1 MARKSVVELE
11 AQANATIE
19 DNLINAISPAD
30 VRQMFL
36 DFLNAFRPAYG
47 VLQQTGTV
55 VQTYG
60 ATTPVKVAWNNAQ
73 DSEPSQTTSSA
84 ASGRITRSERG
95 TAHITFTMDFE
106 ATNGRFI
113 TFTLYKNG
121 APTPWRITGNGGG
134 AGNPVSVV
142 MSAIDYADPAAFYEV
157 FASAE
162 VDGIST
168 TISNG
173 SLIVSISPVNNFT

>member
-19 DNLINAISPAD
+19 DNLVNAISPAD

-60 ATTPVKVAWNNAQ
+60 LTPVKVAWNNTI
-73 DSEPSQTTSSA
+73 DSDPAQTTSSA
-84 ASGRITRSERG
+84 AGGTVTRSEKG
-95 TAHITFTMDFE
+95 TATINFTMDFE
-106 ATNGRFI
+106 AANGRFI
-113 TFTLYKNG
+113 TFTLYKDG
-121 APTPWRITGNGGG
+121 VATPWRITGNGAG
-134 AGNPVSVV
+134 AGNPIGVALTAV
-142 MSAIDYADPAAFYEV
+142 DYNATPAVYDIRAT
-157 FASAE
+157 AE
-162 VDGIST
+162 IAGVST
-168 TISNG
+168 TIG
-173 SLIVSISPVNNFT
+173 DGGFIVAIDPVNSF